1 MCAVFL
7 GLRLIF
13 SNFAP
18 PSRRVSRVGIGAS
31 GETKHHK
38 DIMAYKR
45 MTAAEA
51 AAMIDNGEN
60 IALSGF
66 TPSGTAKA
74 VTKELAV
81 RAAAEHAAGR
91 EFKVGIFTGAS
102 TGQST
107 DGDLS
112 NAQAIKYRAPY
123 TTNSDF
129 RRHVNAGEIAYN
141 DIHLSQMA
149 QELRYGFM
157 GQVDWAILEVC
168 DLEEGET
175 TCRAYLTSAGGI
187 SPTAARLAKHVI
199 LEHNTFHSAGAKFLH
214 DVYELQDP
222 PLRQPIPITNV
233 SDRIGKPYVEIDA
246 SKIVGVVECNIPDE
260 ARAFKDE
267 DPVTTQIGHNVA
279 GFLVADMKRGIIP
292 PSFLPLQSG
301 VGTTANAILAALSHD
316 KGVPDFNIFTEVLQ
330 DAVVEMMLEGRV
342 KDASACS
349 LTVTNESLKRV
360 YDNIDYFKQHLTLRP
375 SEISNSPELIRRLG
389 VIAINT
395 ALEVDIY
402 GNVNSTHISGTKMMN
417 GIGGSGDFER
427 NAYISIFTCPS
438 VAKGGL
444 ISSIVPM
451 VSHHDHTEHDVNV
464 VVTEQGVADL
474 RGKSPV
480 ERAHCI
486 VENCAHPD
494 YRPLLRD
501 YIRMASGGH
510 TPHCLTAAFA
520 MHDTLARKGDMRLT
534 DFGEYAK

>member
-1 MCAVFL
+1 
-7 GLRLIF
+7 
-13 SNFAP
+13 
-18 PSRRVSRVGIGAS
+18 
-31 GETKHHK
+31 
-38 DIMAYKR
+38 MAYTR

-51 AAMIDNGEN
+51 AALINNGEN

-74 VTKELAV
+74 VTKELAKIAV
-81 RAAAEHAAGR
+81 AKHEAGQ
-91 EFKVGIFTGAS
+91 EFQVSIFTGAS

-107 DGDLS
+107 DGDLA
-112 NAQAIKYRAPY
+112 NAKAIKYRAPY

-129 RRHVNAGEIAYN
+129 RKHVNMGEIAYN

-175 TCRAYLTSAGGI
+175 TCKAYLTSAGGI

-199 LEHNTFHSAGAKFLH
+199 LELNSFHSKSAKFLH

-222 PLRQPIPITNV
+222 PFRQPIPIVGV

-246 SKIVGVVECNIPDE
+246 KKIVGVVECNIPDE
-260 ARAFKDE
+260 ARSFKE
-267 DPVTTQIGHNVA
+267 LDPVTTQIGNNVA
-279 GFLVADMKRGIIP
+279 EFLVSDMRRGIIP
-292 PSFLPLQSG
+292 QSFLPLQSG
-301 VGTTANAILAALSHD
+301 VGSTANAILAALSQC
-316 KGVPDFNIFTEVLQ
+316 KEVPDFNIFTEVLQ
-330 DAVVEMMLEGRV
+330 DAVVDMILDGRV
-342 KDASACS
+342 KESSACS
-349 LTVTNESLKRV
+349 LTVTNDSLKKV
-360 YDNIDYFKQHLTLRP
+360 YDNIDYFKKHLILRQ

-395 ALEVDIY
+395 ALECDIY
-402 GNVNSTHISGTKMMN
+402 GNANSTHICGTKMMN

-438 VAKGGL
+438 IAKDGK

-464 VVTEQGVADL
+464 IVTEQGIADL

-480 ERAHCI
+480 QRAQCI
-486 VENCAHPD
+486 IENCAHPD
-494 YRPLLRD
+494 YKQLLWD
-501 YIRMASGGH
+501 YIKLAKGGQ

-520 MHDTLARKGDMRLT
+520 MHDTLSRKGDMKLT
-534 DFGEYAK
+534 DFAEYVK